1 MYELV
6 LTSAYPVFAL
16 SNNKLVYLSDNEL
29 RRIPKAST
37 RIPNTARDFDTREK
51 AQHYA
56 TEQKSNAHLLVNAES
71 P

>member
-1 MYELV
+1 
-6 LTSAYPVFAL
+6 VFAL

-56 TEQKSNAHLLVNAES
+56 T
-71 P
+71 